1 MRHDPETQALT
12 LSDLP
17 HFPEIGEDVDRLAR
31 LRQSGWA
38 VRSDRGVEVLR
49 YRQAVDILEHRD
61 LGKGATF
68 QRRLDDIGI
77 TEGSEIRECWNR
89 MLVTTEGGRRR
100 DLRKPFVK
108 LLLGPHLKQLQA
120 AIRTIVEDVLDEFG
134 TGQEVDL
141 MEALAWKIPS
151 RVYCHLVAAPI
162 EKADFAAHLSD
173 CTLAPIL
180 TSDSSRRQESVD
192 AFYSTYDFVK
202 EHLESR
208 RRSDLGEDF
217 ASIMIRQY
225 LDGQQTEEEMIY
237 EGIALLQAS
246 VDNTV
251 HQIGLVL
258 GTLLEN
264 PDRWRA
270 IVSDETLLQPGVE
283 EAMRLNPRFG
293 TIFRLAETETQVDG
307 LILPAG
313 TWVFIS
319 LRSTNRDESMFE
331 APDTFRFDR
340 NLKRSLQF
348 GGGPYSCLGQT
359 LARMEIHEVVR
370 VLRMRFPHIALSGE
384 WTRTVTN
391 AVTEVGRLR
400 ANTNV

>member
-1 MRHDPETQALT
+1 MRHDPENQALT

-17 HFPEIGEDVDRLAR
+17 HVPEIGEDVDQLAR

-49 YRQAVDILEHRD
+49 YRQAVDVLEHRD

-100 DLRKPFVK
+100 NLRKPFVK
-108 LLLGPHLKQLQA
+108 LLLGPHLKQLQT
-120 AIRTIVEDVLDEFG
+120 AIRKIVDNVLDEFG
-134 TGQEVDL
+134 TGPEVDL

-162 EKADFAAHLSD
+162 EKAAFAAHLSD
-173 CTLAPIL
+173 STLAPIL
-180 TSDSSRRQESVD
+180 TSDVSRRQESID
-192 AFYSTYDFVK
+192 AFYCTYDFVK

-208 RRSDLGEDF
+208 RRSGLGEDF
-217 ASIMIRQY
+217 SSIMIRQF
-225 LDGQQTEEEMIY
+225 LDGHQTEDEMIY

-258 GTLLEN
+258 GTLLEDPN
-264 PDRWRA
+264 RWRA

-293 TIFRLAETETQVDG
+293 TIFRFAEAETRLNALD
-307 LILPAG
+307 LPAG

-319 LRSTNRDESMFE
+319 LRSANRDEAMFQ
-331 APDTFRFDR
+331 APEKFQFDR
-340 NLKRSLQF
+340 DLKRSLQF

-370 VLRMRFPHIALSGE
+370 ALRIRFPHISLSQE

-391 AVTEVGRLR
+391 AVTETGRLR
-400 ANTNV
+400 AKLH